1 MLMNKNDEQKL
12 KINNNEDNKL
22 IDLWSYNI

>member
-1 MLMNKNDEQKL
+1 MLMNKNDGQKL